1 MHCFDH
7 QLQLALD
14 TASREVSLVHQFFSN
29 LSFII
34 NVIVTSPKRLDELHA
49 NKGAKVEFLL
59 SISELQT
66 SKGLNQ
72 IGTLKRAGDTRWSS
86 HLQSIRS
93 LITMFKSSISVLENI
108 SFDKTCKFSQRG
120 DADAALNL
128 LISYDFVFIAHLM
141 IEILQNVNTLYQA
154 LQQKSQNIVSVLKL
168 VSTTKRV
175 LQTFREDGWHTFI
188 EKVKKKFLNNMIF

>member
-108 SFDKTCKFSQRG
+108 SSDKTCKFSQRG

-128 LISYDFVFIAHLM
+128 LISYDFVFIAHLI
-141 IEILQNVNTLYQA
+141 IEILQN
-154 LQQKSQNIVSVLKL
+154 IC
-168 VSTTKRV
+168 
-175 LQTFREDGWHTFI
+175 
-188 EKVKKKFLNNMIF
+188 

>member
-108 SFDKTCKFSQRG
+108 SSDKTCKFSQRG

-188 EKVKKKFLNNMIF
+188 EKVKKKFVNNMIF